1 MESGKKM
8 RLSKSNNPLIIKCY
22 YRLPELKDVFGFSS
36 DDYRYL
42 CENSNVPIHI
52 FSYARYF
59 ILAERLPK
67 TFKKVIRG
75 TVYYNGIIELT
86 LHDKKLL
93 LRDGFVSIKTAF
105 LDNVKGIQT
114 MESCSEELLTSL
126 FKHNFEIDYVSSTEQ
141 LDLSQCDAI
150 LINEENR
157 ELLHQ
162 KETPLPSG
170 INITLND
177 LVLKRELVDW
187 CKLQLNIE
195 EATSNTREH
204 AIKEQIRI
212 IHRDNPSL
220 GGTKLYKLVLDNY
233 ENDIDT
239 TDPLSILIS
248 IDRDEL
254 IWGKAGRNEYTI
266 SKKRFLNIFSEIK
279 NRN

>member
-1 MESGKKM
+1 MIEKK
-8 RLSKSNNPLIIKCY
+8 Y
-22 YRLPELKDVFGFSS
+22 YRTPEFKNNFNFNHF
-36 DDYRYL
+36 DYQYL
-42 CENSNVPIHI
+42 CESLNVPVHI

-59 ILAERLPK
+59 ILAERIPRS
-67 TFKKVIRG
+67 FKKIIRG
-75 TVYYNGIIELT
+75 VAFYSGVAELS
-86 LHDKKLL
+86 LNDKKLL
-93 LRDGFVSIKTAF
+93 LRDGSVSVKTVF
-105 LDNVKGIQT
+105 LDDIGSIQT
-114 MESCSEELLTSL
+114 LESCSRELLDVL
-126 FKHNFEIDYVSSTEQ
+126 FKDNYEVDYVSSTAE

-150 LINEENR
+150 LIDEENR
-157 ELLHQ
+157 DLLHH
-162 KETPLPSG
+162 KDTPLPESL
-170 INITLND
+170 NIKFED

-195 EATSNTREH
+195 EATPNTREH

>member
-1 MESGKKM
+1 MIEK
-8 RLSKSNNPLIIKCY
+8 LY
-22 YRLPELKDVFGFSS
+22 YRMQEIEKAFNFNNFDF
-36 DDYRYL
+36 RYL
-42 CENSNVPIHI
+42 CENSNVPIHTYVY
-52 FSYARYF
+52 SRYF
-59 ILAERLPK
+59 ILAERVPRS
-67 TFKKVIRG
+67 FKKKIRG
-75 TVYYNGIIELT
+75 VAYYKGIIELPAHCRKQLLKDGNTPLSFSYLDDLNGILT
-86 LHDKKLL
+86 L
-93 LRDGFVSIKTAF
+93 
-105 LDNVKGIQT
+105 
-114 MESCSEELLTSL
+114 ESCSGQLLTQL
-126 FKHNFEIDYVSSTEQ
+126 FEDNYQIEYVTSVGE
-141 LDLSQCDAI
+141 LDLSQCDAY

-157 ELLHQ
+157 ELLHH
-162 KETPLPSG
+162 KDTPLPESL
-170 INITLND
+170 NIKIED

-195 EATSNTREH
+195 EATPNTREH